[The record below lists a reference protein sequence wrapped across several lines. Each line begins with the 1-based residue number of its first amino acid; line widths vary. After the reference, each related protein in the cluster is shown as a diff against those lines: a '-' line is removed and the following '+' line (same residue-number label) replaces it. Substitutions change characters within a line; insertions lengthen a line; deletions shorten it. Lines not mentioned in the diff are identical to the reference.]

1 MGGIGMPKLT
11 IDRGPQT
18 YSVAFSHARKLAEL
32 LEEAGQKLAQPCGGR
47 GVCGKCAVLLVGNV
61 SAPNDAEIRCGA
73 RLACQAV
80 ICGDAAV
87 ILPEAQAMQQIEA
100 GNRAALTPVEPMPGR
115 IGAAVDIG
123 TTTLA
128 LRLSDLT
135 TGECLA
141 VTTMLNPQT
150 TVAAD
155 VIGRIDAAMKGQL
168 SGLQASIGEAIG
180 TMLLMACAQADCSPE
195 TVESLVVT
203 GNTTMLYLFTGR
215 APASLSRAP
224 FEADCLF
231 GEERTL
237 LNRRVYLPPCL
248 HAFVGADTTCALL
261 ASGMLDRPETAL
273 LCDIGTNGE
282 IALWHKGQLYIASTA
297 AGPAFEGACISCG
310 CGSIPGAIDRV
321 WVEDGVL
328 RSHTIGNKT
337 PVGLCGSG
345 LVDAVAALLEIEIID
360 ETGAMDEDTYELAEG
375 VSLTQWD
382 VRALQLAKAA
392 MAAGTDSLLHAAGC
406 PADEVTA
413 VYVAGGCGSHLN
425 ISNAARIGLIDPAL
439 ADRVRVIGNAALDG
453 AAMFLMDTTMW
464 KRAAALRQ
472 QVKHVRLDGNT
483 YFSQRYVDAMMFESD
498 V

>member
-1 MGGIGMPKLT
+1 MPTLT
-11 IDRGPQT
+11 IHRGPQIF
-18 YSVAFSHARKLAEL
+18 SVDFDHAEKLSAL
-32 LEEAGQKLAQPCGGR
+32 LAKAGQPLAQPCGGR
-47 GVCGKCAVLLVGNV
+47 GVCGKCAVLLTGDA
-61 SAPNDAEIRCGA
+61 SAPNDAEIRCDA
-73 RLACQAV
+73 RLACQVV

-100 GNRAALTPVEPMPGR
+100 GSRAALTTVEPMPGR

-150 TVAAD
+150 TIAAD
-155 VIGRIDAAMKGQL
+155 VIGRIDAAMKGHL
-168 SGLQASIGEAIG
+168 AGLQVSIGEAIR
-180 TMLLMACAQADCSPE
+180 TLLRMACAQAECSPE
-195 TVESLVVT
+195 AVESLVVT
-203 GNTTMLYLFTGR
+203 GNTTMLYLLTGR
-215 APASLSRAP
+215 DPASLSRAP

-231 GEERTL
+231 GGEHPL
-237 LNRRVYLPPCL
+237 LGKRSYLPPCL

-297 AGPAFEGACISCG
+297 AGPAFEGAGISCG

-321 WVEDGVL
+321 WAEDGTLHV
-328 RSHTIGNKT
+328 HTIAEKK
-337 PVGLCGSG
+337 PAGLCGSG
-345 LVDAVAALLEIEIID
+345 LVDAVAALLEMEIID
-360 ETGAMDEDTYELAEG
+360 ETGAMDEDACELAEG
-375 VSLTQWD
+375 VTLTQRD

-392 MAAGTDSLLHAAGC
+392 MAAGMDSLLHAAGC
-406 PADEVTA
+406 PADEVAA
-413 VYVAGGCGSHLN
+413 VYVAGGFGSHLN
-425 ISNAARIGLIDPAL
+425 IANAARIGLIVSEL

-453 AAMFLMDTTMW
+453 AAMLLMDTAMR
-464 KRAAALRQ
+464 KQAAALRQ
-472 QVKHVRLDGNT
+472 QVKHIRLDGNA